1 MRNTTETTIAKSI
14 SWSTHKDRETSSTI
28 IVAVDNISGRDL
40 KMSLRPSTVKTLT
53 PKAFDHIV
61 QRFLRTFEVMLD
73 ETD

>member
-14 SWSTHKDRETSSTI
+14 SWSTYKDRETSSTI
-28 IVAVDNISGRDL
+28 IRAVDSVSGRDL

-53 PKAFDHIV
+53 PKSFNDIV

-73 ETD
+73 ETN

>member
-1 MRNTTETTIAKSI
+1 MRNTPESTAIKSI
-14 SWSTHKDRETSSTI
+14 SWSTYKDRETSSTI
-28 IVAVDNISGRDL
+28 IVAVDSVSGRDL

-61 QRFLRTFEVMLD
+61 QRFLRTFEAMLD